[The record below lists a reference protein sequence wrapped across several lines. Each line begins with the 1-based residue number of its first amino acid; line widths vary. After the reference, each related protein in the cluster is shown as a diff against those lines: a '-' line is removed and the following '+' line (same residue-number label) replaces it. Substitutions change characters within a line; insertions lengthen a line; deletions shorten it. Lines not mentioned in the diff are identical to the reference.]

1 MAKAFQRFLAR
12 PNSDP
17 VKSIGMAALVAA
29 ICALI
34 VAGTAVTLR
43 PLIEENRLA
52 ARAGQM
58 AAMLESVPGISDL
71 LDGGGIETLIVDL
84 ATGRISQTDPTDF
97 DQTAAAEDPDR
108 STALPP
114 AADLAAISRRE
125 NESLIWLVREGDEI
139 RLLVLPVRGAGYQST
154 IRAYLAL
161 EGDLNTVAAFTVY
174 EQGETPGLGSRV
186 TEAEFRNGWTGRR
199 IFEGDV
205 ILIDTVSGASG
216 DFEVEMISGASVT
229 SYGTIDMVHFWLG
242 PDGFGP
248 FMDNLRKGEAGL

>member
-97 DQTAAAEDPDR
+97 DQTAAAADR
-108 STALPP
+108 S
-114 AADLAAISRRE
+114 SR
-125 NESLIWLVREGDEI
+125 
-139 RLLVLPVRGAGYQST
+139 QSCC
-154 IRAYLAL
+154 
-161 EGDLNTVAAFTVY
+161 
-174 EQGETPGLGSRV
+174 
-186 TEAEFRNGWTGRR
+186 
-199 IFEGDV
+199 
-205 ILIDTVSGASG
+205 
-216 DFEVEMISGASVT
+216 
-229 SYGTIDMVHFWLG
+229 
-242 PDGFGP
+242 
-248 FMDNLRKGEAGL
+248 